1 MERRK
6 KGAKVSEA
14 RWVETRWV
22 DAEGDELA

>member
-6 KGAKVSEA
+6 NGAKVSEA
-14 RWVETRWV
+14 RWVEARWV